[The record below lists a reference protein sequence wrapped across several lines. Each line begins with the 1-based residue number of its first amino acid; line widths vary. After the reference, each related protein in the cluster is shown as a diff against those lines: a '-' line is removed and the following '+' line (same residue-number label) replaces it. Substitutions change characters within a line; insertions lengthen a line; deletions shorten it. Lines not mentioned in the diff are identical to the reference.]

1 MTLSFHVCPSPQ
13 SVVTMIPQTGSSSVS
28 LPHSL
33 LSIMPLLCIYLLP
46 SPPSLLCSSSSSH
59 CALTSPLPFHT
70 QAASSTSPLLPFT
83 LTSLRSSHLLFLS
96 VTYRH
101 RPSSCCRPP
110 PPPRAP
116 SPLPFLFPFL
126 LAHTLSPSRAN
137 SRSLTH
143 THADWHPRTER
154 TLSLERRRPGGL
166 LVQPPGFLT
175 PSSAEEED
183 EEVAMEHSHIFSALP
198 PNESSWSAGQHPSEA
213 TQGCPLGPLPV
224 IYYGALLCLGLPG
237 E

>member
-13 SVVTMIPQTGSSSVS
+13 SVVTLIPQTGSSPVS

-46 SPPSLLCSSSSSH
+46 SPPSLLRSSSSSH

-101 RPSSCCRPP
+101 RSSSCCRPP
-110 PPPRAP
+110 RHHELHL
-116 SPLPFLFPFL
+116 PLPFLFPFL

-143 THADWHPRTER
+143 THADWHPRTEH
-154 TLSLERRRPGGL
+154 TLSLEKTPSGRFARATAGL
-166 LVQPPGFLT
+166 L
-175 PSSAEEED
+175 D
-183 EEVAMEHSHIFSALP
+183 
-198 PNESSWSAGQHPSEA
+198 SE
-213 TQGCPLGPLPV
+213 LS
-224 IYYGALLCLGLPG
+224 
-237 E
+237 

>member
-13 SVVTMIPQTGSSSVS
+13 SVVTLIPQTGSSPVS

-46 SPPSLLCSSSSSH
+46 SPPSLLRSSSSH

-101 RPSSCCRPP
+101 RTSSCCRPP
-110 PPPRAP
+110 RHHELH
-116 SPLPFLFPFL
+116 LPFRSSFPSFL
-126 LAHTLSPSRAN
+126 HTRSRRLVQTHAA
-137 SRSLTH
+137 LH
-143 THADWHPRTER
+143 TH
-154 TLSLERRRPGGL
+154 S
-166 LVQPPGFLT
+166 
-175 PSSAEEED
+175 
-183 EEVAMEHSHIFSALP
+183 
-198 PNESSWSAGQHPSEA
+198 
-213 TQGCPLGPLPV
+213 C
-224 IYYGALLCLGLPG
+224 
-237 E
+237 